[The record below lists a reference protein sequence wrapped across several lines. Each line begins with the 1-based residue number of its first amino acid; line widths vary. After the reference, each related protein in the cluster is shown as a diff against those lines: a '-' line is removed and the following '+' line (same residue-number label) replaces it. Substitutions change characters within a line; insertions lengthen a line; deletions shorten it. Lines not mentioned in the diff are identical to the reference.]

1 MMAYHDIKHV
11 HLELS
16 TYCNAAC
23 PGCSR
28 NIQGASGRTD
38 YPLHSLTLS
47 EIKRIF
53 YREFLLQLDEIFIN
67 GNLGDFVANKDN
79 LEIVRYF
86 KNVNPDLRIDISTN
100 ASVRSKIWKELGM
113 VGVTVLFCID
123 GLADTHSL
131 YRQQTDWDLILKNA
145 ADFISVGKGNAVW
158 KMIKF
163 AHNLHQIDECR
174 ALSEKMGFSNF
185 LLVDNGRDTY
195 QAFDRSGR
203 HTHNIGDVKNI
214 QSFDDIK
221 KRMLQNVFEP
231 KTITPY
237 YIDCLSVRKKSIYI
251 AGNGQ
256 VFPCCFTGFFP
267 SQMSHPLNN
276 GVSALI
282 TTENNALNVGV
293 ENAIEWFNNFI
304 PHWENK
310 SLYACNKTCGIS
322 PERPF
327 PRQ

>member
-1 MMAYHDIKHV
+1 MMTYHDIKHV

-23 PGCSR
+23 PGCGR
-28 NIQGASGRTD
+28 NINGASGRTD
-38 YPLHSLTLS
+38 YPLHSLTIS
-47 EIKRIF
+47 EIKKIF
-53 YREFLLQLDEIFIN
+53 HREFLLQLGEIFIN

-86 KNVNPDLRIDISTN
+86 KSVNPDITIGISTN
-100 ASVRSKIWKELGM
+100 ASVKSKIWKDLAM
-113 VGVTVLFCID
+113 DGVTVMFCID

-145 ADFISVGKGNAVW
+145 ADFISVGKGKAVW

-174 ALSEKMGFSNF
+174 DLSKKIGFSNF
-185 LLVDNGRDTY
+185 LLVDGGRDTF
-195 QAFDRSGR
+195 QVFNRSGI
-203 HTHNIGDVKNI
+203 HTHNIGNVEKI
-214 QSFDDIK
+214 LSFEDIK
-221 KRMLQNVFEP
+221 KNILKKVFQP
-231 KTITPY
+231 TAITPSC
-237 YIDCLSVRKKSIYI
+237 IDCLSVRKKSIYI

-267 SQMSHPLNN
+267 GQMSHPFNAD
-276 GVSALI
+276 VSALI
-282 TTENNALNVGV
+282 TTENNALVVGI
-293 ENAIEWFNNFI
+293 ENSIEWFNNFI

-310 SLYACNKTCGIS
+310 SLYVCNKMCGIS
-322 PERPF
+322 PENPF